1 MLVVATESTIS
12 GGAYQSALTSLA
24 PRVRVFGRACPL
36 WVTLAEQGPQSKAFV
51 ASVLLH
57 ALRGYDSS
65 GPNTLLLGCTHFP
78 VFKSMLEELL
88 PDTRVVDSAATTSQ
102 VVLQRMRELELLGAN
117 EQGRASFLATDGQA
131 RFMRVGRHF
140 LGEPIERVEL
150 IDL

>member
-1 MLVVATESTIS
+1 
-12 GGAYQSALTSLA
+12 
-24 PRVRVFGRACPL
+24 
-36 WVTLAEQGPQSKAFV
+36 
-51 ASVLLH
+51 
-57 ALRGYDSS
+57 
-65 GPNTLLLGCTHFP
+65 
-78 VFKSMLEELL
+78 MLEELL